1 MWIFQ
6 PIASIYFC
14 SCIHTNAIF
23 VCKRNRKSSLWVHSS
38 IDEHSDNID
47 TDTCIYKKTW
57 CGLHRCESCLQNITK
72 SNACIEWIW
81 WIWCYYHPHTRW
93 NVVNCVDNVKVPQH
107 ISSPFD
113 ESFGHHII
121 NIQTHTLTYESV
133 CCVHYTLCGSFSN
146 TSETTYV
153 FNVM

>member
-47 TDTCIYKKTW
+47 TDTCIYEKKPDVVYAVANHA
-57 CGLHRCESCLQNITK
+57 CKILQNPMHASNGYDEYGATITRILVEML
-72 SNACIEWIW
+72 S
-81 WIWCYYHPHTRW
+81 T
-93 NVVNCVDNVKVPQH
+93 V
-107 ISSPFD
+107 
-113 ESFGHHII
+113 
-121 NIQTHTLTYESV
+121 
-133 CCVHYTLCGSFSN
+133 
-146 TSETTYV
+146 
-153 FNVM
+153 